1 MILNLRHQKYLI
13 LTFLFFLNTTLGTT
27 FIHFNNYWYVF
38 VIFLALQSIINSFNI
53 LCILWNQFKTKGTT
67 YRFIKK
73 NYLYV
78 IPCYNESEEEL
89 TASLNSLTNQ
99 YSSSDDNRALF
110 IICDGK
116 VIGQGNEISTD
127 NILKKILNV
136 ADVAEYYEYDT
147 WDKTKNIVK
156 IYKGMYLDKINFIL
170 CIKERNYGKRDSLVL
185 VRSLCYQYNKNLTL
199 NKNDKEYTNQNKNEL
214 YVSISNT
221 FKNIFK
227 TELDYIIGIDADTV
241 FDYYCSN
248 ELIKTMLTNPNIYG
262 CVGYVD
268 ISPNM
273 NKLSPFVLYQYAEY
287 MYAQCLKRYAQSVI
301 TGKVNCLSG
310 CNQILKV
317 SRETCG
323 PEILA
328 RFNYL
333 PKENENIFNHIRSYA
348 SEDRNHVC
356 LMLSMYPY
364 VKTVQNINAV
374 AYTSVPNK
382 ITIFASQ
389 RRRWNLGANSNDMML
404 IYLPGIHILERI
416 SAFVNV
422 LTFGISPFI
431 FISTI
436 YFFKAIFT
444 HPTILMFYLSI
455 IILIPILH
463 SFLIPLIIRPLTFRQ
478 TIYYYTAFLFYLLFG
493 SIINLGTYFY
503 ALLNMDTI
511 KWGKTRTIVKN
522 LSTTTTITRPSITS
536 YSESLPPPPSP
547 SISSSS
553 DTKYGFDIESEN
565 ESDNKSDNKS
575 DITIS
580 TTESELVKNFNPRFS
595 ETQLN
600 EFIKSNRETF
610 V

>member
-1 MILNLRHQKYLI
+1 MLLNLRHQKYMV
-13 LTFLFFLNTTLGTT
+13 LTFLFFLNTTFVTT
-27 FIHFNNYWYVF
+27 FIRFNHYWYIF
-38 VIFLALQSIINSFNI
+38 VIFLALESVINSFNI
-53 LCILWNQFKTKGTT
+53 LCILWNQLKTKGIT
-67 YRFIKK
+67 YRFVKK

-99 YSSSDDNRALF
+99 YSSTDDNRALF
-110 IICDGK
+110 IVCDGK

-136 ADVAEYYEYDT
+136 IDVAEFYEYET

-156 IYKGMYLDKINFIL
+156 IYKGTYLDKINYIL

-185 VRSLCYQYNKNLTL
+185 VRSLCYQYNQDIAKNQTEEQTKKEKEKIQDKDG
-199 NKNDKEYTNQNKNEL
+199 KNNEL
-214 YVSISNT
+214 FLSISNT
-221 FKNIFK
+221 FKDIFK

-248 ELIKTMLTNPNIYG
+248 ELIKTMLMNPDVYG

-268 ISPNM
+268 ISPAM
-273 NKLSPFVLYQYAEY
+273 NKYSPFVLYQYAEY

-310 CNQILKV
+310 CNQILRV

-323 PEILA
+323 PEILE

-333 PKENENIFNHIRSYA
+333 PKDNENILNHIRSYA

-364 VKTVQNINAV
+364 VKTVQNIDAV
-374 AYTSVPNK
+374 AYTSVPN
-382 ITIFASQ
+382 TISVFASQ
-389 RRRWNLGANSNDMML
+389 RRRWNLGANSNDML
-404 IYLPGIHILERI
+404 LVYLPGIHPLERL
-416 SAFVNV
+416 SAFINV
-422 LTFGISPFI
+422 FTFAISPFI
-431 FISTI
+431 FISAI

-455 IILIPILH
+455 IILIPILY

-478 TIYYYTAFLFYLLFG
+478 SIYYNTSFLFYLLFG
-493 SIINLGTYFY
+493 TIINLGTYFY

-522 LSTTTTITRPSITS
+522 LSSATIVST
-536 YSESLPPPPSP
+536 
-547 SISSSS
+547 SSSS
-553 DTKYGFDIESEN
+553 SI
-565 ESDNKSDNKS
+565 KSN
-575 DITIS
+575 ITDS
-580 TTESELVKNFNPRFS
+580 TTESELVNNFNPRFS
-595 ETQLN
+595 EEQLN
-600 EFIKSNRETF
+600 EFINSSRETF

>member
-1 MILNLRHQKYLI
+1 MINLNLNLRHQKYLI
-13 LTFLFFLNTTLGTT
+13 LTFLFFLNTTLGAT

-38 VIFLALQSIINSFNI
+38 VIFLALESIINSFNI
-53 LCILWNQFKTKGTT
+53 LCILRNQLKSKSTT
-67 YRFIKK
+67 FRFIKK

-78 IPCYNESEEEL
+78 IPCYNESEAEL
-89 TASLNSLTNQ
+89 TSSINSLTNQ
-99 YSSSDDNRALF
+99 YCSTDDNRALF

-116 VIGQGNEISTD
+116 VQGYGNDMTTD
-127 NILKKILNV
+127 NILKQILKV
-136 ADVAEYYEYDT
+136 SDVAEYYEYDT
-147 WDKTKNIVK
+147 WDNRKNIVK
-156 IYKGMYLDKINFIL
+156 IYKGIYLDTINFIL
-170 CIKERNYGKRDSLVL
+170 CIKEKNYGKRDSLVL
-185 VRSLCYQYNKNLTL
+185 VRSLCYQYNLDFNKTKTETKNKT
-199 NKNDKEYTNQNKNEL
+199 EL
-214 YVSISNT
+214 SQSICNT
-221 FKNIFK
+221 FKEIFK
-227 TELDYIIGIDADTV
+227 TELDYIIGIDADTI

-248 ELIKTMLTNPNIYG
+248 ELIKTMITKPEVYG

-268 ISPNM
+268 ISPEM
-273 NKLSPFVLYQYAEY
+273 NKLSGFVLYQYAEY

-310 CNQILKV
+310 CNQILRV

-323 PEILA
+323 PEILS

-364 VKTVQNINAV
+364 VKTVQNINAI

-382 ITIFASQ
+382 IAVFASQ

-404 IYLPGIHILERI
+404 IYLPGIHLLERI

-422 LTFGISPFI
+422 LTFAISPFI

-444 HPTILMFYLSI
+444 HPTILMLYLSI
-455 IILIPILH
+455 IILIPIVY
-463 SFLIPLIIRPLTFRQ
+463 SFLIPLVIRPLSIKQ
-478 TIYYYTAFLFYLLFG
+478 TGYYYGSFLFYLLFG

-522 LSTTTTITRPSITS
+522 LSTTTTITAPSTFS
-536 YSESLPPPPSP
+536 FSLPSP
-547 SISSSS
+547 SSSSS
-553 DTKYGFDIESEN
+553 SISSTKYGFDSSSN
-565 ESDNKSDNKS
+565 
-575 DITIS
+575 S
-580 TTESELVKNFNPRFS
+580 TTESELVNNFNPSFS
-595 ETQLN
+595 DITEYHKN
-600 EFIKSNRETF
+600 FRETF

>member
-1 MILNLRHQKYLI
+1 MA
-13 LTFLFFLNTTLGTT
+13 LTFLFFLNTIFVAT
-27 FIHFNNYWYVF
+27 FIRFNHYWYIF
-38 VIFLALQSIINSFNI
+38 VIFLALESVINSFNV
-53 LCILWNQFKTKGTT
+53 LCILWNQLKTKGIT
-67 YRFIKK
+67 YRFVKK

-99 YSSSDDNRALF
+99 YSSTDDNCALF
-110 IICDGK
+110 IVCDGK
-116 VIGQGNEISTD
+116 VIGQGNDISTD

-136 ADVAEYYEYDT
+136 IDVAEFYEYET

-156 IYKGMYLDKINFIL
+156 IYKGTYLDKINYIL

-185 VRSLCYQYNKNLTL
+185 VRSLCYQYNQNITKNQTE
-199 NKNDKEYTNQNKNEL
+199 KETKNEKEKTQDKDGKNNEL
-214 YVSISNT
+214 LLSISNT
-221 FKNIFK
+221 FKDIFK

-248 ELIKTMLTNPNIYG
+248 ELIKTMLMNPDVYG

-268 ISPNM
+268 ISPAM
-273 NKLSPFVLYQYAEY
+273 NKYSPFVLYQYAEY

-310 CNQILKV
+310 CNQILRV

-333 PKENENIFNHIRSYA
+333 PKENENILNHIRSYA

-364 VKTVQNINAV
+364 VKTVQNIDAV
-374 AYTSVPNK
+374 AYTSVPN
-382 ITIFASQ
+382 TISVFASQ

-404 IYLPGIHILERI
+404 VYLPGIHPLERL
-416 SAFVNV
+416 SAFINV
-422 LTFGISPFI
+422 FTFAISPFI
-431 FISTI
+431 FISAI

-444 HPTILMFYLSI
+444 HSTILMLYLSI
-455 IILIPILH
+455 IILIPILY
-463 SFLIPLIIRPLTFRQ
+463 SFLIPLIIRPLTFRKS
-478 TIYYYTAFLFYLLFG
+478 IYYHTSFLFYLLFG
-493 SIINLGTYFY
+493 TIINLGTYFY

-522 LSTTTTITRPSITS
+522 LSSATIV
-536 YSESLPPPPSP
+536 
-547 SISSSS
+547 SSSS
-553 DTKYGFDIESEN
+553 SSSTKYGFNTEFNTEFNSEN
-565 ESDNKSDNKS
+565 KSIKS
-575 DITIS
+575 NITDS
-580 TTESELVKNFNPRFS
+580 TTESELVNNFNPRFS
-595 ETQLN
+595 EEQLN
-600 EFIKSNRETF
+600 EFINSSRETF